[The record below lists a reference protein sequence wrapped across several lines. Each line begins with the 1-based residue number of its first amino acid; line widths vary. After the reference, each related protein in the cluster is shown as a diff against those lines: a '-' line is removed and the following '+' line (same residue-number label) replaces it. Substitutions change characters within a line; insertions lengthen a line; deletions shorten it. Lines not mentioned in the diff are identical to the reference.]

1 MVFNRKIDAR
11 PIEAASV
18 EVKAQP
24 MGIQASAQNVSAFP
38 TPSAAAAVPASAH
51 SIIGTNL
58 SIEGQAIT
66 IRCAGS
72 LVVNGSIH
80 ADIHA
85 SALVVGEEG
94 TVSGAIA
101 ADQVDVHGRV
111 QGSIHGASV
120 VLHGTAQV
128 EGDIQSAYLTIERG
142 ATFDGSSRRVSESAV
157 LKPEVTSRSAQRF
170 GKAERLQTEEIP
182 KPANGA
188 AAPLIAPPS
197 NALYG

>member
-1 MVFNRKIDAR
+1 MVFNRKIDNR

-18 EVKAQP
+18 EVKP
-24 MGIQASAQNVSAFP
+24 SPPGAQNISAFP
-38 TPSAAAAVPASAH
+38 TPASAAVPDSAN

-58 SIEGQAIT
+58 SIEGQSIT

-85 SALVVGEEG
+85 TALIVGEDG

-101 ADQVDVHGRV
+101 ADSVEVRGRV
-111 QGSIHGASV
+111 QGSIHGSSV
-120 VLHGTAQV
+120 ALHGTAQV

-142 ATFDGSSRRVSESAV
+142 ATFDGSSRRVSESAL
-157 LKPEVTSRSAQRF
+157 LKPEVTARSAANRF
-170 GKAERLQTEEIP
+170 GKTERLHSENVP
-182 KPANGA
+182 SSASNGSSA
-188 AAPLIAPPS
+188 PAPLIAPPS
-197 NALYG
+197 ALYS